1 MMEELFAKFFPQ
13 FIALART
20 RVAAATTAAAGR
32 DHAAAPTVV
41 RELHALAGEAGLLG
55 LRQVIPLARD
65 CELKAKALQRSRG
78 DADADALLGAL
89 RELAQLIERLGAQ
102 QGG

>member
-13 FIALART
+13 FVALART
-20 RVAAATTAAAGR
+20 RVGVATEAATGR
-32 DHAAAPTVV
+32 DHTAVPAIV

-65 CELKAKALQRSRG
+65 CEVKAKSLQGSRSE
-78 DADADALLGAL
+78 ADAHALLGAL
-89 RELAQLIERLGAQ
+89 RELSQLIERLGSQ
-102 QGG
+102 